1 MTPILSILT
10 PSIPRHKLLTET
22 LLFELYKQ
30 NQYIQQVHPTLGQVE
45 LLCHDGPA
53 FLDGGLSIGKKRE
66 WLVNIAKGKY
76 LAFLDS
82 DDLPAPNYLETLVR
96 MCHKGKDVVTFR
108 NFTTTDFYWTL
119 IDMSLTHTED
129 EEATPERIVKRRPWH
144 ICPVRSEY
152 AKRFQFPDSN
162 YAEDSFWMNWVLTLC
177 KTEEHTDQILSSYQH
192 SVKTSEADKITKSG
206 IYVQSK

>member
-1 MTPILSILT
+1 MIPILSILI
-10 PSIPRHKLLTET
+10 PSIPEHNRSAMQLWD
-22 LLFELYKQ
+22 ELVKQ
-30 NQYIQQVHPTLGQVE
+30 RNALYDVHPTLGKVE
-45 LLCHDGPA
+45 LIWHEAVPFLQGGP
-53 FLDGGLSIGKKRE
+53 SIGKHRE
-66 WLVNIAKGKY
+66 LLVNVACGKY
-76 LAFLDS
+76 LNFLDA

-119 IDMSLTHTED
+119 IDMSLEHTED

-144 ICPVRSEY
+144 VCPVRSDY
-152 AKRFQFPDSN
+152 AKRFDFPDSN

-192 SVKTSEADKITKSG
+192 SKKTSEADRITRHELLPK
-206 IYVQSK
+206 